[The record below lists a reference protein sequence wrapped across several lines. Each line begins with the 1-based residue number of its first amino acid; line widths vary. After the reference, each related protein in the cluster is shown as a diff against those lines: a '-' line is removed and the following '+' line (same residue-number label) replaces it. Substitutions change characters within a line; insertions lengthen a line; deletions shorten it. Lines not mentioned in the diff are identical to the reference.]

1 MDDARRQRRP
11 RGGRERGAVRIELDL
26 SAKQLRELR
35 VFAEDWAHWHLDGRK
50 MSDADALMV
59 CVLYTAVGPINA
71 NEVGACGADPAEI
84 DEPDLVTAI
93 KARLDKAARKAS
105 K

>member
-1 MDDARRQRRP
+1 MSTNDKTPDPAPALLSTARLAEI
-11 RGGRERGAVRIELDL
+11 RERVSYTVI
-26 SAKQLRELR
+26 
-35 VFAEDWAHWHLDGRK
+35 AEAHNEAIADRAALLAHL
-50 MSDADALMV
+50 DALMV